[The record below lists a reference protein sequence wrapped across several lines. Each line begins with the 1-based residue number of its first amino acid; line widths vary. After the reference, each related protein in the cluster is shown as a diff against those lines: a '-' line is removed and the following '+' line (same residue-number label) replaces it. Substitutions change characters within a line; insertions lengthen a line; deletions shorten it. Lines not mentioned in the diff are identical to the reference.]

1 MNQEFN
7 NPSDLLINTLVDN
20 KDALS
25 FQSLG
30 LCAEILKAVK
40 LQGFEVPT
48 EIQVGAIPAVLAFNV
63 FGRIINRMESDLEGF
78 ARDLRELLVNHS
90 VPLQGE

>member
-1 MNQEFN
+1 MNQELKN
-7 NPSDLLINTLVDN
+7 SSDSLINTLVDN
-20 KDALS
+20 KEALS

-48 EIQVGAIPAVLAFNV
+48 AIQVGAKYPLTFVGV
-63 FGRIINRMESDLEGF
+63 
-78 ARDLRELLVNHS
+78 ELD
-90 VPLQGE
+90 